1 MEGGGIGRFLF
12 CPLKRQK
19 NSAKKGAEI
28 PYGAFGENLLVS
40 GYDFKSYHV
49 GTKFRCNDVI
59 LELTQIG
66 KECHNH
72 CEIYKTMGECI
83 MPTEGVFARVI
94 HGGIISSGDKLC
106 LLKE

>member
-1 MEGGGIGRFLF
+1 M
-12 CPLKRQK
+12 
-19 NSAKKGAEI
+19 
-28 PYGAFGENLLVS
+28 
-40 GYDFKSYHV
+40 
-49 GTKFRCNDVI
+49 I